1 MSLVY
6 CGGNGGGS
14 GGNCG
19 GIHGGGVQWIGGGK
33 GGAILRAHKKQIFDR
48 IHKFRRDEEAF
59 LVALKSESVFGQQL
73 SSWS

>member
-1 MSLVY
+1 MAAAAAIVVAFTAVA
-6 CGGNGGGS
+6 
-14 GGNCG
+14 
-19 GIHGGGVQWIGGGK
+19 VQWIGGGK
-33 GGAILRAHKKQIFDR
+33 GGALLRARKKQIVDR